1 MKHAHA
7 GRHGFKTWGLA
18 LALSLVGTS
27 GMGTFAADQVS
38 KAGASDSK
46 SGGIRQGMLRSFDQ
60 LSDDQPVVRDSA
72 RRRLMQLSRKE
83 LSTLR
88 EIVKA
93 RLPLLPSEADSLH
106 EIVTQAYLSD
116 DSYPTETT
124 HGFLGVI
131 WPDWDMAQLDCGG
144 VEIRY
149 RVPGFC
155 AYRCFED
162 GDVVL
167 AIGEP
172 QDEQELHDS
181 RQMTAAVQSYPAGQ
195 RVLFKVL
202 RRGRLI
208 RVPVVLDARPLGLTA
223 ASMVVDFSAVRN
235 EEAEAYW
242 EENFQALVYDPT

>member
-1 MKHAHA
+1 MKQARA
-7 GRHGFKTWGLA
+7 RRHWFKAQGLA
-18 LALSLVGTS
+18 LALCLVGTS
-27 GMGTFAADQVS
+27 GVGTFAADQVPT
-38 KAGASDSK
+38 AGASDSK
-46 SGGIRQGMLRSFDQ
+46 SGGIRQGMLRAFDQ

-72 RRRLMQLSRKE
+72 RRRLMQLSRKD

-93 RLPLLPSEADSLH
+93 RLPLLPAEADSLH
-106 EIVTQAYLSD
+106 EIVTQSYLSD
-116 DSYPTETT
+116 DSYPTEAT
-124 HGFLGVI
+124 HGFLGVV
-131 WPDWDMAQLDCGG
+131 WPTWDMWELECGG

-162 GDVVL
+162 GDIIL

-172 QDEQELHDS
+172 QDELELHDS
-181 RQMTAAVQSYPAGQ
+181 KQMTDAVQSHAAGQ

-208 RVPVVLDARPLGLTA
+208 RVPVVLDARPLGMTA
-223 ASMVVDFSAVRN
+223 ASMVVDFSATRN

-242 EENFQALVYDPT
+242 EENFQAFVDDPS